1 MKTAILAFPLL
12 LLAGGCAQP
21 EAVEPDV
28 VVQVKTEAA
37 RSEDIQVTISAP
49 ASVFPRSEAKVT
61 SPLTAPIE
69 RLETKKGDSV
79 RKGQPLAQLVRSDL
93 EAQRAE
99 TIAQVADAEANLE
112 KVTSGTLPGDIER
125 AQGQV
130 EVAAAALAEAQQVYE
145 SRQALFKE
153 GAIPERE
160 LLVSKTQFE
169 QARTTHRVAEKS
181 LELLQKRSS
190 EQDRL
195 IAQSRLH
202 QAQARLSY
210 IETQLDY
217 AEVRSPFDGVI
228 TEQFL
233 YPGDMAKPDSPIFTV
248 MDLSVAVG
256 RGQFPESQAG
266 TLRKGQVCSF
276 EGLDTPGQR
285 FTGKTTVINKAIDPV
300 RRTVEVWCEIP
311 NRMNSLKAGAF
322 GQLGVVTETRHN
334 ATTVPLAAVQFE
346 EGTKDGVVWEIGSDD
361 LAHERKVTTGTVSG
375 EHVEVASGLNAGA
388 NVVIEGGYGLAE
400 GIKVR
405 TAAPGAQESSR

>member
-1 MKTAILAFPLL
+1 MKTAILALTLL
-12 LLAGGCAQP
+12 LLANGCAQP
-21 EAVEPDV
+21 EAVEPEV

-37 RSEDIQVTISAP
+37 RSEDIQVTVSAP
-49 ASVFPRSEAKVT
+49 ASVFPRSEARVT

-69 RLETKKGDSV
+69 RLEVQKGDV
-79 RKGQPLAQLVRSDL
+79 VHKGQPLAHLMRSDI

-99 TIAQVADAEANLE
+99 AAAQVADAEATLE
-112 KVTSGTLPGDIER
+112 KVTAGTLPGDIER

-130 EVAAAALAEAQQVYE
+130 ENAAAALAEAQKVYE

-160 LLVSKTQFE
+160 LLISKTQFD
-169 QARTTHRVAEKS
+169 QARTAHRVAGKS

-190 EQDRL
+190 EQDTL
-195 IAQSRLH
+195 IAQSRLR

-217 AEVRSPFDGVI
+217 AEVRSPFDGAI

-233 YPGDMAKPDSPIFTV
+233 YPGDMAKPDAPIFTV
-248 MDLSVAVG
+248 MDLSVAVA
-256 RGQFPESQAG
+256 RGQFPENQAG
-266 TLRKGQVCSF
+266 GFREGQSCSF
-276 EGLDTPGQR
+276 EGLDTPGER
-285 FTGKTTVINKAIDPV
+285 FTGKTTVINKAIDPM
-300 RRTVEVWCEIP
+300 RRTVEVWCEIA
-311 NRMNSLKAGAF
+311 NRTSSLKAGAF
-322 GQLGVVTETRHN
+322 GQLNVVTETRHN

-346 EGTKDGVVWEIGSDD
+346 EGTRQGVVWEIGGDG
-361 LAHERKVTTGTVSG
+361 LAHERKVTTANVSG
-375 EHVEVASGLNAGA
+375 GRVEIVSGLKAGA

-405 TAAPGAQESSR
+405 TAAPAAQESSR